1 MIGNDDPV
9 AIPETVR
16 SRDDLRAGVLPLQ
29 RRIPSP
35 RVSPESVGFGSPS
48 SLVENRLRGKLVDR
62 LTLMA
67 VRHCRHREEQQRTR
81 RAVAPHALGF
91 FYAEATPDGSGET
104 EVVAATRLFFDNDD
118 NADTGDLV
126 TVLDM
131 LIERAG
137 EYSPGTFE
145 PRIHMCN
152 RVETTPYTG
161 ELLGIGVT
169 TVSEPPAKSMGYMTL
184 GMDRPHKAV
193 ARMLDGTD
201 LLIRC
206 EGGFLASADVRST
219 QTLNVRGMRTRHWEW
234 LPTQLLRTSETELPE
249 ILLRLGALLDYAA
262 GDSPMPPPAAPAPPP
277 SAGLRRGAHARRT
290 RVQLGSRRG

>member
-9 AIPETVR
+9 AVPEPIER
-16 SRDDLRAGVLPLQ
+16 NDDLRAVSLPGRL
-29 RRIPSP
+29 RIPSP
-35 RVSPESVGFGSPS
+35 RGAPESVGFGSPS

-81 RAVAPHALGF
+81 RAVGPHALGF
-91 FYAEATPDGSGET
+91 FYADATSNGSGET

-118 NADTGDLV
+118 NADTSDLI

-145 PRIHMCN
+145 PRTHMCN
-152 RVETTPYTG
+152 RVETMPPTA

-169 TVSEPPAKSMGYMTL
+169 TVSEPPAKSVGYMTL
-184 GMDRPHKAV
+184 GMDRPYKAV
-193 ARMLDGTD
+193 ARTLDGTD

-206 EGGFLASADVRST
+206 EGGFLASVDVRST

-234 LPTQLLRTSETELPE
+234 LPTQLLRTSETELLE
-249 ILLRLGALLDYAA
+249 ILPRLGALLDCAA
-262 GDSPMPPPAAPAPPP
+262 GDSPMVVPSAPAPSPTSP
-277 SAGLRRGAHARRT
+277 RRGVHARRT
-290 RVQLGSRRG
+290 RVRLGSRRG